1 MNKKL
6 KKLKKFC
13 DSFALYCD
21 ATKDMS
27 NQVFLEETKKKKKYN
42 NRLKKLA
49 KLILERNPTQEE
61 IALLIKE

>member
-27 NQVFLEETKKKKKYN
+27 NQVLLEETKKKYN
-42 NRLKKLA
+42 NLLKKLA